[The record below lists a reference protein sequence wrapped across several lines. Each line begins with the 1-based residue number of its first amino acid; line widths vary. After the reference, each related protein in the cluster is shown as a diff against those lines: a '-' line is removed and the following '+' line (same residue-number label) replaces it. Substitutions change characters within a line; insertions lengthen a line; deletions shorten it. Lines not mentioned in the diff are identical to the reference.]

1 MPKIFVH
8 LFGPPL
14 YLAMDSRLASN
25 HGRFARSGCRP
36 NAIFGP
42 LLCDDFDSLGFGAFT
57 LRDLKANED
66 VVFGWEWVDGNAV
79 HNLLELLRTLRE

>member
-1 MPKIFVH
+1 MNICANIRTADPISSNRLITDYKSSLTPSSSYLSDPLMPKIFVH

-36 NAIFGP
+36 NAIFRP
-42 LLCDDFDSLGFGAFT
+42 LLCDDFEFSIA
-57 LRDLKANED
+57 
-66 VVFGWEWVDGNAV
+66 
-79 HNLLELLRTLRE
+79 